1 CFAELL
7 REGASEIVA
16 NTSRIQAI
24 AETAVIAAKVNTG
37 MRSKPAEMY
46 AGSRV
51 PGKNRLNARLN
62 WPSFLRGLLV
72 RVFPFSIHPANHR
85 CCVIRGPMLR
95 VSA

>member
-1 CFAELL
+1 M
-7 REGASEIVA
+7 V

-24 AETAVIAAKVNTG
+24 AETAVVAAKVNTG

-51 PGKNRLNARLN
+51 PGKNRLNARLS
-62 WPSFLRGLLV
+62 WPSFPRESLA
-72 RVFPFSIHPANHR
+72 RVFPFANHPANHR
-85 CCVIRGPMLR
+85 CCMIRGPMLR